1 MKTVAIT
8 VASLILGAPLSA
20 APPQSSDLEPRIV
33 QQIQAG
39 LQARRQNRLEDE
51 IKAFETVVT
60 LDPDLAEGHMNLG
73 LALRR
78 RGDREQAL
86 AALRRAVELKPQ
98 LTAAQ
103 AILGFE
109 ALKSGRVRK
118 ALRHL
123 ETAYHAAPS
132 DANVNL
138 WLGRTYFELGR
149 FAEASFRLES
159 ARQSEAE
166 DPEVLYYLTQAYAE
180 AAQETRDLLAAAA
193 PESAQFHHA
202 EGRRAAAAG
211 LYAQAIEQYE
221 AALEAESSLAE
232 VQADLGALHAELNNP
247 QAAEQALRAAIDLR
261 PEHAETH
268 FRCAEAVLRQG
279 RLKEALSFF
288 DRALDLDPS
297 LIAQSFELSNGLAQQ
312 GEFDGATAVL
322 STLEERDIDIQTR
335 TLVHHRLADL
345 YSDQGDRKQAAH
357 HRKAFSRLTKEIERV
372 RKLAAKASRSSQ
384 AK

>member
-1 MKTVAIT
+1 M
-8 VASLILGAPLSA
+8 
-20 APPQSSDLEPRIV
+20 
-33 QQIQAG
+33 
-39 LQARRQNRLEDE
+39 
-51 IKAFETVVT
+51 
-60 LDPDLAEGHMNLG
+60 
-73 LALRR
+73 
-78 RGDREQAL
+78 
-86 AALRRAVELKPQ
+86 
-98 LTAAQ
+98 
-103 AILGFE
+103 
-109 ALKSGRVRK
+109 
-118 ALRHL
+118 
-123 ETAYHAAPS
+123 
-132 DANVNL
+132 
-138 WLGRTYFELGR
+138 
-149 FAEASFRLES
+149 
-159 ARQSEAE
+159 
-166 DPEVLYYLTQAYAE
+166 
-180 AAQETRDLLAAAA
+180 
-193 PESAQFHHA
+193 
-202 EGRRAAAAG
+202 
-211 LYAQAIEQYE
+211 
-221 AALEAESSLAE
+221 
-232 VQADLGALHAELNNP
+232 QADLGALHAELNNP